1 MSSKVRQLL
10 GILILL
16 IYLTIYCLAAMG
28 VAANY
33 VLEANRLVQGLY
45 FVVAGIVWLPPAMWL
60 IKWMQRSDRES
71 DA

>member
-1 MSSKVRQLL
+1 VSSKVRQLL